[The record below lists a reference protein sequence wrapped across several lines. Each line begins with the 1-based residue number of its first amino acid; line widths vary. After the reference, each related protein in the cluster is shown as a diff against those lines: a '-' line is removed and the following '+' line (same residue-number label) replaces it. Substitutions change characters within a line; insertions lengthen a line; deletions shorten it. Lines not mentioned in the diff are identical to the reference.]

1 MGQGKE
7 AKYLIRRDKVK
18 VPKNIPKGDYALSFR
33 WIFMSSH
40 AFAICIINLSIV
52 HFSNKN
58 QQVGCGGS
66 CTSVGLLCF
75 CKTCLT
81 IILESDIVP
90 FQGILK
96 YEYLST

>member
-40 AFAICIINLSIV
+40 AFALKICQLFIFQTKTNRWDAEGAA
-52 HFSNKN
+52 
-58 QQVGCGGS
+58 QVWVS
-66 CTSVGLLCF
+66 CAFVKL
-75 CKTCLT
+75 
-81 IILESDIVP
+81 V
-90 FQGILK
+90 
-96 YEYLST
+96 